1 MDFAIS
7 DRFGSEFENELQFG
21 SIQFRILKK
30 TRFGTELWEKLVEVN
45 LHTRHSVHYKRS
57 LVTWYQ

>member
-30 TRFGTELWEKLVEVN
+30 LVSVQNYGKNWLKLTYIQGILN
-45 LHTRHSVHYKRS
+45 TTKGC
-57 LVTWYQ
+57 W